1 MVEKGPP
8 LGGLVVKTPN
18 FKSREREFDLRSH
31 MPHNAAKKKKK
42 VVENSRNLLDAIT
55 WFSKAML
62 GFVLVFSPTV
72 CCNHGYW

>member
-8 LGGLVVKTPN
+8 LGGLVVKTPH
-18 FKSREREFDLRSH
+18 FKCREREFDLRSH

-55 WFSKAML
+55 
-62 GFVLVFSPTV
+62 
-72 CCNHGYW
+72 

>member
-42 VVENSRNLLDAIT
+42 
-55 WFSKAML
+55 W
-62 GFVLVFSPTV
+62 
-72 CCNHGYW
+72 